1 MPVPGAGGM
10 VAHGDL
16 RTRAEAEQTMGMP
29 NTAQRYWTV
38 DEVWA
43 LPEEPGVR
51 YEVVDGE
58 LLVSPSPAL
67 RHQLAVTELVGEL
80 RAYCKRT
87 EAGVVLTAPYDVV
100 LDRVDTLVQPDVLV
114 LPPDA
119 MKPGALEPEADD
131 LPESEVPGLA
141 LLLAVEVLSPGTAR
155 QDRLRKRPR
164 YQRAAIPVWLVDLDG
179 CVIEQWA
186 PGSDRPAVCT
196 DTLEWVPAGA
206 AEPFRLDVAALMAL
220 VHRVPNLKEFR
231 VGRI

>member
-1 MPVPGAGGM
+1 MM
-10 VAHGDL
+10 AHGGL

-29 NTAQRYWTV
+29 NTAPRYWTV

-80 RAYCKRT
+80 RAYGKRT
-87 EAGVVLTAPYDVV
+87 GAGVVLTAPFDVV
-100 LDRVDTLVQPDVLV
+100 LNPVDTLVQPDVLV
-114 LPPDA
+114 VPPDA
-119 MKPGALEPEADD
+119 VRLGAPGADATGVAEPEGAGA
-131 LPESEVPGLA
+131 S

-164 YQRAAIPVWLVDLDG
+164 YQRAEIPVWLVDLDG

-186 PGSDRPAVCT
+186 PGSDRPVVCT
-196 DTLEWVPAGA
+196 DTLEWVPTGS

-220 VHRVPNLKEFR
+220 VQQVPNPKELY
-231 VGRI
+231 VGRR

>member
-1 MPVPGAGGM
+1 
-10 VAHGDL
+10 
-16 RTRAEAEQTMGMP
+16 MP

-43 LPEEPGVR
+43 LPDEPGVR

-119 MKPGALEPEADD
+119 VRSGAHGAEAEE
-131 LPESEVPGLA
+131 LPESEVPGPA

-186 PGSDRPAVCT
+186 PGSDRPVVCIET
-196 DTLEWVPAGA
+196 MEWAPAGP

-220 VHRVPNLKEFR
+220 VHRVPNPTKLH
-231 VGRI
+231 VGRR